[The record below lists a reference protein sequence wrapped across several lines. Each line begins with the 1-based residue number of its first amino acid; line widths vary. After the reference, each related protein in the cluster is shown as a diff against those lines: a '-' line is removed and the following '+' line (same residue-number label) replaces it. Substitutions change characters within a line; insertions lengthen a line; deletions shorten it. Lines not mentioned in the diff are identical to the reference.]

1 MARNRE
7 ADDPRRRTLIGA
19 LTLGLLGPGL
29 WTPDAAGQLFGDR
42 PGRLAS
48 NRSIYRLRG
57 DVTVNGAAATLQ
69 TTIRPGDT
77 VKTGRG
83 AEVIFVVGGQSMIM
97 REGST
102 LTIEKE
108 EQQQESLLVRGLRLV
123 SGALLNVSRDQ
134 KMAVRTAN
142 ASIGIRG
149 TGFYVEAEPERT
161 YFCTCYGVTDV
172 ASTSDPESRDTIS
185 ASHHDRPVYVVNDA
199 PRGKRIRNAPFI
211 NHTDQELAL
220 IEALVGRE
228 PPFVFP
234 KDSYGGP
241 RREY

>member
-7 ADDPRRRTLIGA
+7 LDDPRRRVLVRTLSLAA
-19 LTLGLLGPGL
+19 LGGL
-29 WTPDAAGQLFGDR
+29 WTAQAAAQFFGGRPDRLPAG
-42 PGRLAS
+42 
-48 NRSIYRLRG
+48 RSIYRVGG
-57 DVTVNGAAATLQ
+57 DVTVNGVAATLD
-69 TTIRPGDT
+69 TIIKPGDT
-77 VKTGRG
+77 VRTGKG
-83 AEVIFVVGGQSMIM
+83 AEIIFVVGGQSMIM
-97 REGST
+97 RENSA
-102 LTIEKE
+102 LTIEKA

-123 SGALLNVSRDQ
+123 SGALLQVSRDQ
-134 KMAVRTAN
+134 KLVVRTAN

-172 ASTSDPESRDTIS
+172 ASSADPESRDTIS
-185 ASHHDRPVYVVNDA
+185 ATHHDRPVYVVNDA

-234 KDSYGGP
+234 KDSYSGP
-241 RREY
+241 RRDY

>member
-1 MARNRE
+1 MAPNHE

-29 WTPDAAGQLFGDR
+29 WTPDAAGQVFGDR
-42 PGRLAS
+42 PGRLAP
-48 NRSIYRLRG
+48 NRSIFRIRG
-57 DVTVNGAAATLQ
+57 EATVNGTPATLQ
-69 TTIRPGDT
+69 TVIKPGDT

-83 AEVIFVVGGQSMIM
+83 AEIIFVVGGQSMIV
-97 REGST
+97 RENST
-102 LTIEKE
+102 LEIEKA
-108 EQQQESLLVRGLRLV
+108 EQQQTSLLVRGLRLV
-123 SGALLNVSRDQ
+123 TGALLQVSRDQ

-172 ASTSDPESRDTIS
+172 AASADPESRDTI
-185 ASHHDRPVYVVNDA
+185 AATHHDRPVYIVSDA

-234 KDSYGGP
+234 KDSYSGP
-241 RREY
+241 RRDY